1 LLARR
6 FIMLRGAC
14 EVYNAVGE
22 KAPPSRPHA
31 RTPTGIARA
40 TRCRARPLRGSQ
52 GRSGYSVVLGGA
64 RVLAAQVAVV
74 NEGGFF
80 GHRALL
86 KPKTR
91 RSSSV
96 REVKARP

>member
-1 LLARR
+1 
-6 FIMLRGAC
+6 MLRGAC

-22 KAPPSRPHA
+22 KAPPSLPPA

-40 TRCRARPLRGSQ
+40 TSCRARPLRSSQ
-52 GRSGYSVVLGGA
+52 GRSGVLGVLGGT